1 MLVLSKVH
9 YLNMCLQCFMNLS
22 KGSPFSIPDISIP
35 DSYFDWRKM
44 TDKLHV
50 SQFLKKGEE
59 IWF

>member
-1 MLVLSKVH
+1 
-9 YLNMCLQCFMNLS
+9 MNLS

-35 DSYFDWRKM
+35 NSYFDWRKM

>member
-1 MLVLSKVH
+1 
-9 YLNMCLQCFMNLS
+9 MNLS
-22 KGSPFSIPDISIP
+22 KGSPFSIP